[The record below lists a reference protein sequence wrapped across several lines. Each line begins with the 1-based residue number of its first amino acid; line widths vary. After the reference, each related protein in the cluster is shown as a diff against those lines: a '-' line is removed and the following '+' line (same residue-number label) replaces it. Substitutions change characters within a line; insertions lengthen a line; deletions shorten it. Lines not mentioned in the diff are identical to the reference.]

1 MSFAW
6 LGIFSL
12 ILQKKP
18 NLYRVRERALVMSV
32 SDKHFHIRWIY
43 SRQCDKSVA
52 HVNMRPSVISDQ
64 GSSLWTRWLDTR
76 ITASA
81 IHYARGRAR
90 STFETLPSTGKPRC
104 LSTMIN
110 VKSLKNRG
118 NASEK
123 LPMRERLPKKNTIAV
138 DEDIAG
144 FRSVFPPHLSPII
157 PDALSRKNYETFLS
171 WGNCF
176 YSNLIPL
183 FRLLSSHP
191 ECVCVR
197 VCVRAIGVLT
207 QLNIV
212 PLFLDLTQGDSA
224 SCHTFLLF

>member
-1 MSFAW
+1 MHLNICS
-6 LGIFSL
+6 
-12 ILQKKP
+12 
-18 NLYRVRERALVMSV
+18 SV
-32 SDKHFHIRWIY
+32 
-43 SRQCDKSVA
+43 
-52 HVNMRPSVISDQ
+52 VIDQ

-76 ITASA
+76 FTAST
-81 IHYARGRAR
+81 IHYARRRAR

-104 LSTMIN
+104 LSTLIN
-110 VKSLKNRG
+110 AKSLKNRG

-123 LPMRERLPKKNTIAV
+123 LPVRKVTEKTRLQWMRTLLNSEQ
-138 DEDIAG
+138 
-144 FRSVFPPHLSPII
+144 FFPPICPPII
-157 PDALSRKNYETFLS
+157 PDALFRKNYETFLS

-197 VCVRAIGVLT
+197 ACVCVCMRAIGVLT

-212 PLFLDLTQGDSA
+212 PLFLDLTQGDST